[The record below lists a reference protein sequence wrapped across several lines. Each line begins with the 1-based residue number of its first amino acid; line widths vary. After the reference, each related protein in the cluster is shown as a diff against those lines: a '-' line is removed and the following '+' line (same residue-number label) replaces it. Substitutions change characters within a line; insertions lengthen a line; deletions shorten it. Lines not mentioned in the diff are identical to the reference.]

1 MEQVWC
7 VLVGGGGGGGS
18 GRATEA
24 EAETLTLA
32 PTLTLP
38 LALTPTPNQGV
49 PSEDETH
56 EGFAAKGS
64 DRPLRRLPP
73 A

>member
-7 VLVGGGGGGGS
+7 VCWWVAGGGGR

-56 EGFAAKGS
+56 KGFAAEGG
-64 DRPLRRLPP
+64 DRPLGRLPP
-73 A
+73 G